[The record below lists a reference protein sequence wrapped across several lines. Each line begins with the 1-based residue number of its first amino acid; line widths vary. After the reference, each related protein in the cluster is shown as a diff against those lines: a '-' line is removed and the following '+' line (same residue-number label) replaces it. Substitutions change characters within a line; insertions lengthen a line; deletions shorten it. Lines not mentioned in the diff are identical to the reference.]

1 VGRGLYLG
9 GFGRGLLLEHPQS
22 YRFLPTFPYRSDW
35 LFLFPIYSHFLK
47 IKDMRTNEYIELT
60 AEKFAEIYT
69 DESFRNSVAFAHP
82 CCDSGGRFKYYG
94 TCTYPQRYIV
104 TEQHIAEAKKEY
116 ERAKAETYEK
126 HSNDLLFVGVGSTYA
141 ERYPDDVCNHRIRT
155 EFKNKDG
162 HHYFIEIC
170 RGRDDG
176 KYFGGFN
183 ITYAIDRDL
192 EIRLNSDF
200 HRQGEYYHFKG
211 LTSRINN
218 PEYTLTNVLELVN
231 REFDCKFRNI
241 IIDNYNIHPDDREII
256 CESPKS

>member
-1 VGRGLYLG
+1 M
-9 GFGRGLLLEHPQS
+9 
-22 YRFLPTFPYRSDW
+22 
-35 LFLFPIYSHFLK
+35 K
-47 IKDMRTNEYIELT
+47 TNEYIELT

-126 HSNDLLFVGVGSTYA
+126 YSNDLLFVGIGSTYA

-162 HHYFIEIC
+162 HRYFIEIC
-170 RGRDDG
+170 RGHDDG
-176 KYFGGFN
+176 KYFGGFQ
-183 ITYAIDRDL
+183 ITFSIDRDL
-192 EIRLNSDF
+192 EIRLNSDI

-211 LTSRINN
+211 LTSRRNN